1 MSSDLKNRLQADLVA
16 ARKQRDRARTLVLS
30 TTLSDIKNR
39 EIEYGGELPDEEV
52 VRVLGRAIKQRRD
65 AAEQMRAGRR
75 EELAVKEEAEA
86 TALSVYLPQ
95 QLGEEEV
102 RAMVREAM
110 AGGARAI
117 GPLMGQLMPRLR
129 GRFDGKEA
137 NRIAREELS
146 R

>member
-1 MSSDLKNRLQADLVA
+1 VSSDLKNRLQADLVA

-102 RAMVREAM
+102 RAMVREAV